1 MDKNIFKEFIKKY
14 KDNET
19 FKKVVKPNVLT
30 CVGAAVI
37 GLTALATY
45 GSGKRQIEALKE
57 YSMDDIQKAT
67 SKYTEKAVTIIR
79 EPKKV
84 TTKKIVKKYSDIY
97 DMDIDWMQYHTMDS
111 IIDAYEESKNQY
123 L

>member
-1 MDKNIFKEFIKKY
+1 M
-14 KDNET
+14 
-19 FKKVVKPNVLT
+19 
-30 CVGAAVI
+30 
-37 GLTALATY
+37 ATY